1 MVNFGPPEDKKFTLI
16 SIDKG
21 TFLKSKSCITRKAI
35 LASNIVVTKP
45 PCKIV
50 PSE

>member
-1 MVNFGPPEDKKFTLI
+1 MVNLGPPEARKFTFI
-16 SIDKG
+16 SIESG
-21 TFLKSKSCITRKAI
+21 TFLNSKICMIRKAI
-35 LASNIVVTKP
+35 LASNIVVTNP